1 MRIILVIFLV
11 AAALWRAGAD
21 WQATISQGYA
31 YRFGTLGGLM
41 AAQWPDNYARLVQSL
56 QTSGVPYVWDPVG
69 AIVLSLPVAVAL
81 ATVGMALW
89 VTR

>member
-1 MRIILVIFLV
+1 
-11 AAALWRAGAD
+11 
-21 WQATISQGYA
+21 
-31 YRFGTLGGLM
+31 M
-41 AAQWPDNYARLVQSL
+41 ADNYARLVQSL
-56 QTSGVPYVWDPVG
+56 QTSGMPCAWDPVG